1 MIDKEKVKHL
11 ALLARLTLNDEEIE
25 ALTKD
30 LNNILNYVEKINEL
44 NLEGLEPLYNLLEE
58 LPLRE
63 DKIFESENRSD
74 IIKNFPEKDNNYLKV
89 PKIL

>member
-63 DKIFESENRSD
+63 DKISESEN
-74 IIKNFPEKDNNYLKV
+74 
-89 PKIL
+89 